1 MRVRTGFARKRQH
14 KKILKLAKGFRM
26 TRNRLFKVANEAVLH
41 AGDYAFA
48 GRKKR
53 KRDFKKLW
61 IVRINAGA
69 RKNGLSYSKLTNLLS
84 KSEIKLNKKILAHLA
99 LNEPKT
105 FDQIVKSV
113 NK

>member
-1 MRVRTGFARKRQH
+1 MRVKTGFARKRHH

-26 TRNRLFKVANEAVLH
+26 TRNRLYKVANEAVLH
-41 AGDYAFA
+41 AGDYAFS

-69 RKNGLSYSKLTNLLS
+69 RKNDLSYSKFVSLLAKS
-84 KSEIKLNKKILAHLA
+84 KIDLDRKILAHLA
-99 LNEPKT
+99 TNEPKV
-105 FDQIVKSV
+105 FDQIAKNIS
-113 NK
+113 K